1 VATNTDPPDAGKD
14 MAFPDRRATNI
25 LLTILLFVIVFAALY
40 AARRVLLIFVFAI
53 LFAYLID
60 PVVSFLQR
68 HSLFFKN
75 LRGPHV
81 VEAYLGFLILAVV
94 ASQSVAPLVSRHAAT
109 LIKETPAWIDSLTT
123 GDIAMRIGDA
133 QGWSQAEEWRLKAF
147 LVGHRENLKNLTRSA
162 EQFASNA
169 MATLLVVPIL
179 SMFFLADGRHIA
191 GGFIQLVSIEGN
203 HQAIREIVDELN
215 IMLRKYIRAKV
226 VLGGCSFVFYS
237 AAMLSL
243 RFPYAIGM
251 GVLGGILE
259 FVPVAGW
266 TSSAAIILSV
276 GFLIHCHWN
285 MDGIAA
291 GHLENNHGLLY
302 LASHSG
308 EELGNP
314 PIDGAVCRHGRRGDW
329 RYRGYLSLNSVDGRC
344 TSHLAEICLHHCV
357 DLGRTLAR

>member
-94 ASQSVAPLVSRHAAT
+94 ASQGVAPLVSRHAAT
-109 LIKETPAWIDSLTT
+109 LIKETAAWIDSLTT

-203 HQAIREIVDELN
+203 HQAIREIADELN

-259 FVPVAGW
+259 FVPVPGW

-276 GFLIHCHWN
+276 GFLIHCHWIWMALLLAIWRIT
-285 MDGIAA
+285 MDYFISPRIVGKNLEIHPLMVLFAVMAGGEIGGIV
-291 GHLENNHGLLY
+291 G
-302 LASHSG
+302 
-308 EELGNP
+308 
-314 PIDGAVCRHGRRGDW
+314 I
-329 RYRGYLSLNSVDGRC
+329 YLSIPLMVVVRVIWVKFVSTTV
-344 TSHLAEICLHHCV
+344 
-357 DLGRTLAR
+357 